1 MCRWVKADLWGE
13 ILNSNKPI
21 FPLFNVF
28 YKPYNKR
35 PANFV
40 LRIDQTR
47 PQPKQ
52 KIYSRYG
59 LAILERRRLSCFY
72 SLSISQLRNL
82 ILQSKN
88 TTSDSFGQFV
98 AVLESMLHIVLWRS
112 YLFATPD
119 IVKRY
124 IRGAH
129 VFINKNRTNSIF
141 FRVNS
146 GDFISFG
153 NLSLTPFLNHL
164 RNRSLRFNNNHFLF
178 NFRLIQ
184 IFYLTHPKPIQLFNY
199 WKPNYKNAFFTL
211 RYRRR

>member
-13 ILNSNKPI
+13 ILTSNKPI
-21 FPLFNVF
+21 FPLFNAF

-72 SLSISQLRNL
+72 SLTISQLRNL

-88 TTSDSFGQFV
+88 TTTDSFGQFI

-112 YLFATPD
+112 SLFANPNTL
-119 IVKRY
+119 KRY
-124 IRGAH
+124 IRGAN

-141 FRVNS
+141 FHVS
-146 GDFISFG
+146 PGDFISFDG
-153 NLSLTPFLNHL
+153 LLREPFRLRLTHREL
-164 RNRSLRFNNNHFLF
+164 RLNNNHFLL
-178 NFRLIQ
+178 NLRLLE
-184 IFYLTHPKPIQLFNY
+184 IFYLAHPKPTQLFNY